1 MLLAQLTDLHVCPVG
16 VAANRV
22 VETNTLVER
31 AFRMVSRMRPAPD
44 AVILSGDLAENGLM
58 EEYEV
63 LVGLIERYLSCPV
76 YAVPGNHDRRENFRR
91 ALGHLPGVTVD
102 PGFVQYAIETHPVRL
117 VMLDTLVPG
126 GGYGRLR
133 PEQLD
138 WLDRTLAEEGRK
150 PTIIAM
156 HHPPF
161 DCGIAHMDRIK
172 LEDAEAF
179 AAIIARHPQVR
190 RILCG
195 HVHRPVTT
203 HVAQAIASIAP
214 SVAHQVALDLDPAGP
229 SAFVMEPPA
238 FQVHRINAA
247 GAIVSHTAYVETYPG
262 PFPFVLSEKY
272 PGASRP
278 APNGPDPN
286 QVASA

>member
-1 MLLAQLTDLHVCPVG
+1 MLFAQLTDLHVCPMG

-22 VETNTLVER
+22 VESNTLVER
-31 AFRMVSRMRPAPD
+31 ALRMVSRMRPAPD
-44 AVILSGDLAENGLM
+44 AVILSGDLAENGLPS
-58 EEYEV
+58 EYEV
-63 LVGLIERYLSCPV
+63 LAGLLTRYLDCPV

-91 ALGHLPGVTVD
+91 ALCHLPGVTAD
-102 PGFVQYAIETHPVRL
+102 PEFVQYAIETHPVRL

-126 GGYGRLR
+126 GGYGRLS
-133 PEQLD
+133 PGQLA
-138 WLDRTLAEEGRK
+138 WLDQTLAAEQQK
-150 PTIIAM
+150 PTIIVM

-172 LEDAEAF
+172 LEDAAAF

-203 HVAQAIASIAP
+203 HVAHAIASISP
-214 SVAHQVALDLDPAGP
+214 SVAHQVALDLDPKGP

-238 FQVHRINAA
+238 FQVHHIN
-247 GAIVSHTAYVETYPG
+247 GSGGIVSHTAYVETYPG
-262 PFPFVLSEKY
+262 PFPFVLSPEY
-272 PGASRP
+272 PGK
-278 APNGPDPN
+278 
-286 QVASA
+286 

>member
-22 VETNTLVER
+22 VESNTLVER
-31 AFRMVSRMRPAPD
+31 ALRMVSRMRPEPD
-44 AVILSGDLAENGLM
+44 AVILSGDLAESGLM
-58 EEYEV
+58 AEYEV
-63 LVGLIERYLSCPV
+63 LMGLLGRYLACPV
-76 YAVPGNHDRRENFRR
+76 YAIPGNHDRRENFRHV
-91 ALGHLPGVTVD
+91 LGHLPGVTAH
-102 PGFVQYAIETHPVRL
+102 PEFVQYAIETHPVRL

-126 GGYGRLR
+126 GGHGQLR
-133 PEQLD
+133 PDQLD
-138 WLDRTLAEEGRK
+138 WLDRTLATEARK
-150 PTIIAM
+150 PTIIVM

-179 AAIIARHPQVR
+179 AVIIGRHRQVR

-203 HVAQAIASIAP
+203 QVAQAIASIAP
-214 SVAHQVALDLDPAGP
+214 SVAHQVALDLDPEGP

-238 FQVHRINAA
+238 FQIHRVNGA
-247 GAIVSHTAYVETYPG
+247 GEIVSHTAYVETYPG
-262 PFPFVLSEKY
+262 PFPFVLSAEY
-272 PGASRP
+272 PGASK
-278 APNGPDPN
+278 
-286 QVASA
+286 